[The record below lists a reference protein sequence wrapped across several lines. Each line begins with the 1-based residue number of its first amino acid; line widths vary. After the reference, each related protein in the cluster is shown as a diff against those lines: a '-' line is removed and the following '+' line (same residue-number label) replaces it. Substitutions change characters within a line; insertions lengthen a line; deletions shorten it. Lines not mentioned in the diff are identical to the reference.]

1 MLRHAFATE
10 AVQRQKMPIDIL
22 AKILHQRDLAVTE
35 YYSAPTPSQIAES
48 VGELQDVISSY
59 IDIDD
64 ALLRSPVE
72 LQKNLQSIVK
82 SWSF

>member
-1 MLRHAFATE
+1 
-10 AVQRQKMPIDIL
+10 MPIDIL
-22 AKILHQRDLAVTE
+22 AKILHQRDLTVTE

-59 IDIDD
+59 VDIDD
-64 ALLRSPVE
+64 ALLRSPKQ

-82 SWSF
+82 KLEFLITF